1 MPKVLATRA
10 VVLAALVMMFTTFVM
25 HAPCRNT
32 NYTESQFTSFC
43 YSDIPVQF
51 AERDFSEVAPVP
63 QILMQ
68 LISKLPG
75 DFLVHT
81 VTLQLLIAGA
91 FVAIAIFIMNLPAH
105 KTREALIFALMPL
118 WLFISF
124 IATDIFAILFGT
136 LTIYFWYNR
145 KLHLSAV
152 TVGFAIASGSWA
164 WVIALSIA
172 IQLYKYASIK
182 WVAKYSGITALT
194 ALILNLPNFITQ
206 NPILAFSDEYGDG
219 TPLYIWSQIS
229 ETGNPTGYISI
240 WIGLAL
246 TVFLVR
252 WAALSAFDHRL
263 ELLILIFVCVQVLT
277 DTSISPQSLTH
288 ILWLT
293 VLCFP
298 NPAYLLRVTVPMI
311 VYVVSVWLN
320 YERSSGGTGIS
331 PINYAVFSVLLWV
344 VVISIGFKAADYM
357 AVPGDDELLASQ
369 NFEQK
374 MDFAK

>member
-1 MPKVLATRA
+1 MSKVLATRA
-10 VVLAALVMMFTTFVM
+10 VVLAALVTMFTTFAM

-32 NYTESQFTSFC
+32 NYLESQFTSFC

-51 AERDFSEVAPVP
+51 AERDFTEVAPVP
-63 QILMQ
+63 QMLMQ

-75 DFLVHT
+75 DFLIHT
-81 VTLQLLIAGA
+81 LVLQLFIAAA
-91 FVAIAIFIMNLPAH
+91 FVTIALLIMQFPAH
-105 KTREALIFALMPL
+105 KMREAVIFALMPL

-124 IATDIFAILFGT
+124 IATDMFAILFGT
-136 LTIYFWYNR
+136 AAIYFWYNR
-145 KLHLSAV
+145 KLHLSAL
-152 TVGFAIASGSWA
+152 TVGFAIASGSWT
-164 WVIALSIA
+164 WVIALA
-172 IQLYKYASIK
+172 VVIQLYKYATLK

-194 ALILNLPNFITQ
+194 ALILNLSNFITQ
-206 NPILAFSDEYGDG
+206 NPILALSDEYGDG
-219 TPLYIWSQIS
+219 TPLYIWSLVA

-252 WAALSAFDHRL
+252 WATLTAFDHRL

-288 ILWLT
+288 VLWLA

-298 NPAYLLRVTVPMI
+298 NPAYLLRITVPMI

-320 YERSSGGTGIS
+320 YERSSGETGIS

-344 VVISIGFKAADYM
+344 VVIAIGFKAADYI

-369 NFEQK
+369 NFEEK
-374 MDFAK
+374 K